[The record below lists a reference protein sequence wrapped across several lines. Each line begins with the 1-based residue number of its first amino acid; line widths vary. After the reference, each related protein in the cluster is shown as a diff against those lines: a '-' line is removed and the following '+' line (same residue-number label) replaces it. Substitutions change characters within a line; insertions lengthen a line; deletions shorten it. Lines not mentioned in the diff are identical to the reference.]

1 MRNMYNTINSKTIYA
16 LSSAPGKS
24 GIAVIRVSGPEA
36 KKIGN
41 LFNIDLP
48 DPKKVQIAK
57 LVHPHNGDFIDKA
70 LITFFKSPNSFTGEN
85 MVELSIHGGKAIK
98 DLIFSILAAEENFS
112 YAEPGEFTKRA
123 FLNGKLDLVEVEGL
137 ADLINAETEFQR
149 KQAFDQME
157 GKLSNLYTKW
167 KGQLVKTL
175 SYLEAT
181 IDFVEEEISPEIA
194 GSQIKDIKVVLSEL
208 DAHLNDSNKG
218 ERLRDGFHI
227 IIAGSPN
234 TGKSSLLNHLSNRDI
249 AIVSD
254 EAGTTRDSLD
264 AYLDIN
270 GFPVIITDT
279 AGIRKAKTEVENIG
293 IKKSQTKMNE
303 ADLVLWLMDSSINKN
318 DGIPHNIKDKSIE
331 VWTKSD
337 ISIHENKDIIIST
350 KKDQGITQLID
361 IIGKFVE
368 KGCRTEGSFITRS
381 RHRDALE
388 KTKNHLSMIAKN
400 DLLDVEVIVEELRS
414 AVNSLARITGH
425 VDVEDLLDII
435 FKDFCIG
442 K

>member
-1 MRNMYNTINSKTIYA
+1 
-16 LSSAPGKS
+16 
-24 GIAVIRVSGPEA
+24 
-36 KKIGN
+36 
-41 LFNIDLP
+41 
-48 DPKKVQIAK
+48 
-57 LVHPHNGDFIDKA
+57 
-70 LITFFKSPNSFTGEN
+70 
-85 MVELSIHGGKAIK
+85 
-98 DLIFSILAAEENFS
+98 
-112 YAEPGEFTKRA
+112 
-123 FLNGKLDLVEVEGL
+123 
-137 ADLINAETEFQR
+137 
-149 KQAFDQME
+149 
-157 GKLSNLYTKW
+157 
-167 KGQLVKTL
+167 
-175 SYLEAT
+175 
-181 IDFVEEEISPEIA
+181 
-194 GSQIKDIKVVLSEL
+194 L

-279 AGIRKAKTEVENIG
+279 AGIRKAKTELENIG
-293 IKKSQTKMNE
+293 IKKSQTKINE

-337 ISIHENKDIIIST
+337 ISIHKNKDIIIST
-350 KKDQGITQLID
+350 KEDQGITQLID
-361 IIGKFVE
+361 IIGQFVE

-388 KTKNHLSMIAKN
+388 KTKNHLSIIVKN
-400 DLLDVEVIVEELRS
+400 DLLDIEVVVEELRS

-425 VDVEDLLDII
+425 IDVEDLLEVI

>member
-1 MRNMYNTINSKTIYA
+1 MYNPINSKTIYA
-16 LSSAPGKS
+16 LSSAPGKA
-24 GIAVIRVSGPEA
+24 GIAIIRVSGPEA
-36 KKIGN
+36 EKIRH
-41 LFNIDLP
+41 LFSIDLP
-48 DPKKVQIAK
+48 ESKKIQIAK
-57 LVHPHNGDFIDKA
+57 LVHPKTGDFIDKA
-70 LITFFKSPNSFTGEN
+70 LVTFFKSPNSFTGED
-85 MVELSIHGGKAIK
+85 MVELSVHGGKAIK
-98 DLIFSILAAEENFS
+98 DQIFTILSSEENFS
-112 YAEPGEFTKRA
+112 YAEPGEFTRRA

-149 KQAFDQME
+149 KQAFDQMD

-167 KGQLVKTL
+167 KSQLVKNL

-181 IDFVEEEISPEIA
+181 IDFVDEEIPPEIVLN
-194 GSQIKDIKVVLSEL
+194 QIKDIREVLQEL
-208 DAHLNDSNKG
+208 DTHLDDSNKG

-279 AGIRKAKTEVENIG
+279 AGIRKAKTEVESIG

-303 ADLVLWLMDSSINKN
+303 ADLILWLMDSSSEKN
-318 DGIPHNIKDKSIE
+318 DGVPDNIRDKSVE

-337 ISIHENKDIIIST
+337 IATPSNKEVIIST
-350 KKDQGITQLID
+350 KKDEGITQLID
-361 IIGKFVE
+361 IIGKYVE

-388 KTKNHLSMIAKN
+388 KTKKN
-400 DLLDVEVIVEELRS
+400 LLTILESDLLDVEVIAEELRS
-414 AVNSLARITGH
+414 AVNSLSRITGH
-425 VDVEDLLDII
+425 IDVEDLLEVI

>member
-57 LVHPHNGDFIDKA
+57 LVHPHNGDLIDKA

-98 DLIFSILAAEENFS
+98 DRIFSILAADENFS
-112 YAEPGEFTKRA
+112 YAEPGEFTRRA

-167 KGQLVKTL
+167 KGQLVKNL

-181 IDFVEEEISPEIA
+181 IDFVEEDISPEIA
-194 GSQIKDIKVVLSEL
+194 DSQIKDIKVVLSEL
-208 DAHLNDSNKG
+208 DTHLNDSNKG
-218 ERLRDGFHI
+218 ERLRDGF
-227 IIAGSPN
+227 N
-234 TGKSSLLNHLSNRDI
+234 
-249 AIVSD
+249 
-254 EAGTTRDSLD
+254 
-264 AYLDIN
+264 
-270 GFPVIITDT
+270 IITVSYT
-279 AGIRKAKTEVENIG
+279 
-293 IKKSQTKMNE
+293 
-303 ADLVLWLMDSSINKN
+303 
-318 DGIPHNIKDKSIE
+318 
-331 VWTKSD
+331 
-337 ISIHENKDIIIST
+337 
-350 KKDQGITQLID
+350 
-361 IIGKFVE
+361 
-368 KGCRTEGSFITRS
+368 
-381 RHRDALE
+381 
-388 KTKNHLSMIAKN
+388 HLT
-400 DLLDVEVIVEELRS
+400 LP
-414 AVNSLARITGH
+414 TT
-425 VDVEDLLDII
+425 
-435 FKDFCIG
+435 
-442 K
+442 

>member
-1 MRNMYNTINSKTIYA
+1 MYNPINSKTIYA
-16 LSSAPGKS
+16 LSSAPGKA
-24 GIAVIRVSGPEA
+24 GIAVIRVSGPDA
-36 KKIGN
+36 RRIGN
-41 LFNIDLP
+41 IFNIGLP
-48 DPKKVQIAK
+48 EPKKVQISK
-57 LVHPHNGDFIDKA
+57 LVHPYTGHFVDKA
-70 LITFFKSPNSFTGEN
+70 LVTFFESPNSFTGEN

-98 DLIFSILAAEENFS
+98 DLIFSIFASEENFI
-112 YAEPGEFTKRA
+112 YAEPGEFTRRA
-123 FLNGKLDLVEVEGL
+123 FLNGKLDLLEVEGL
-137 ADLINAETEFQR
+137 ADLIDAETEFQR

-157 GKLSNLYTKW
+157 GKLSSLYSKW
-167 KGQLVKTL
+167 KGQLVKNL
-175 SYLEAT
+175 SYLEAS
-181 IDFVEEEISPEIA
+181 IDFVEEEIPSDLIIN
-194 GSQIKDIKVVLSEL
+194 QIEDIREVLNDLRIHL
-208 DAHLNDSNKG
+208 DDSNKG

-234 TGKSSLLNHLSNRDI
+234 TGKSSLLNHLSRRDI

-303 ADLVLWLMDSSINKN
+303 ADLVLWLMDSSINTN
-318 DGIPHNIKDKSIE
+318 NQIPNGIKDKSIE

-337 ISIHENKDIIIST
+337 IALDKNKEILIST
-350 KKDQGITQLID
+350 KKNKGITQLID
-361 IIGKFVE
+361 IIGKYVE
-368 KGCRTEGSFITRS
+368 KGCRTEGLYITRS

-388 KTKNHLSMIAKN
+388 KTKNHLLTIVEN
-400 DLLDVEVIVEELRS
+400 DQSEVEVIAEELRS
-414 AVNSLARITGH
+414 AVNSLGRITGH
-425 VDVEDLLDII
+425 VDAEDLLDVI
-435 FKDFCIG
+435 FRDFCIG

>member
-1 MRNMYNTINSKTIYA
+1 MYNPINSKTIYA
-16 LSSAPGKS
+16 LSSAPGKA
-24 GIAVIRVSGPEA
+24 GIAIIRVSGPEA
-36 KKIGN
+36 EKIRH
-41 LFNIDLP
+41 LFSIDLP
-48 DPKKVQIAK
+48 ESKKIQIAK
-57 LVHPHNGDFIDKA
+57 LVHPNTGDFIDKA
-70 LITFFKSPNSFTGEN
+70 LVTFFKSPNSFTGED
-85 MVELSIHGGKAIK
+85 MVELSVHGGKAIK
-98 DLIFSILAAEENFS
+98 DQIFTILASEENFS
-112 YAEPGEFTKRA
+112 YAEAGEFTRRA

-149 KQAFDQME
+149 KQAFDQMD

-167 KGQLVKTL
+167 KSQLVKNL

-181 IDFVEEEISPEIA
+181 IDFVDEEIPPEIVLN
-194 GSQIKDIKVVLSEL
+194 QIKDIREVLQEL
-208 DAHLNDSNKG
+208 DTHLNDSNKG

-279 AGIRKAKTEVENIG
+279 AGIRKAKTEVESIG

-303 ADLVLWLMDSSINKN
+303 ADLILWLMDSSSEKN
-318 DGIPHNIKDKSIE
+318 DGVPDNIRDKSVE

-337 ISIHENKDIIIST
+337 IATPSNKEVIIST
-350 KKDQGITQLID
+350 KKDEGITQLID
-361 IIGKFVE
+361 IIGKYVE

-388 KTKNHLSMIAKN
+388 KTKKN
-400 DLLDVEVIVEELRS
+400 LLTILESDLLDVEVIAEELRS
-414 AVNSLARITGH
+414 AVNSLSRITGH
-425 VDVEDLLDII
+425 IDVEDLLEVI

>member
-1 MRNMYNTINSKTIYA
+1 MYNPINSKTIYA
-16 LSSAPGKS
+16 LSSAPGKA
-24 GIAVIRVSGPEA
+24 GIAIIRVSGPEA
-36 KKIGN
+36 EKIRH
-41 LFNIDLP
+41 LFSIDLP
-48 DPKKVQIAK
+48 ESKKIQIAK
-57 LVHPHNGDFIDKA
+57 LVHPNTGDFIDKA
-70 LITFFKSPNSFTGEN
+70 LVTFFKSPNSFTGED
-85 MVELSIHGGKAIK
+85 MVELSVHGGKAIK
-98 DLIFSILAAEENFS
+98 DQIFTILASEENFS
-112 YAEPGEFTKRA
+112 YAEPGEFTRRA

-149 KQAFDQME
+149 KQAFDQMD

-167 KGQLVKTL
+167 KSQLVKNL

-181 IDFVEEEISPEIA
+181 IDFVDEEIPPEIVLN
-194 GSQIKDIKVVLSEL
+194 QIKDIREVLQEL
-208 DAHLNDSNKG
+208 DTHLNDSNKG

-279 AGIRKAKTEVENIG
+279 AGIRKAKTEVESIG

-303 ADLVLWLMDSSINKN
+303 ADLILWLMDSSSEKN
-318 DGIPHNIKDKSIE
+318 DGVPDNIRDKSVE

-337 ISIHENKDIIIST
+337 IATPSNKEVIIST
-350 KKDQGITQLID
+350 KKDEGITQLID
-361 IIGKFVE
+361 IIGKYVE

-388 KTKNHLSMIAKN
+388 KTKKN
-400 DLLDVEVIVEELRS
+400 LLTILESDLLDVEVIAEELRS
-414 AVNSLARITGH
+414 AVNSLSRITGH
-425 VDVEDLLDII
+425 IDVEDLLEVI

>member
-1 MRNMYNTINSKTIYA
+1 MYNTINSKTIYA
-16 LSSAPGKS
+16 LSSAPGKA

-36 KKIGN
+36 EKIGK
-41 LFNIDLP
+41 LFKIDLP
-48 DPKKVQIAK
+48 DPKKVQIVK
-57 LVHPHNGDFIDKA
+57 LVHPYNGDFIDKA
-70 LITFFKSPNSFTGEN
+70 LVTFFESPNSFTGEN
-85 MVELSIHGGKAIK
+85 MVELSIHGSRAIK
-98 DLIFSILAAEENFS
+98 DLIFSILSEEESFS
-112 YAEPGEFTKRA
+112 YAEPGEFTRRA

-149 KQAFDQME
+149 KQAYDQME
-157 GKLSNLYTKW
+157 GKLSNLYMKW
-167 KGQLVKTL
+167 KGQLLKNL

-181 IDFVEEEISPEIA
+181 IDFVEEEISPEITVN
-194 GSQIKDIKVVLSEL
+194 QIKDIEGVLNEL
-208 DAHLNDSNKG
+208 DTHLNDSNKG

-264 AYLDIN
+264 AYLDIK

-293 IKKSQTKMNE
+293 IKKSQIKMSE

-318 DGIPHNIKDKSIE
+318 DKIPDNIKDKSIE

-337 ISIHENKDIIIST
+337 IAIHSNKDIIIST
-350 KKDQGITQLID
+350 KKDQGIIQLID

-388 KTKNHLSMIAKN
+388 KTKKHLSIIVKN
-400 DLLDVEVIVEELRS
+400 DQLDAEVIAEELRS

-425 VDVEDLLDII
+425 IDVEDLLEVI

>member
-1 MRNMYNTINSKTIYA
+1 MYNTINSKTIYA
-16 LSSAPGKS
+16 LSSAPGKA

-36 KKIGN
+36 EKIGK
-41 LFNIDLP
+41 LFKIDLP
-48 DPKKVQIAK
+48 DPKKVKIVK
-57 LVHPHNGDFIDKA
+57 LVHPYNGDFIDKA
-70 LITFFKSPNSFTGEN
+70 LVTFFESPNSFTGEN
-85 MVELSIHGGKAIK
+85 MVELSIHGSRAIK
-98 DLIFSILAAEENFS
+98 DLIFSILSEEESFS
-112 YAEPGEFTKRA
+112 YAEPGEFTRRA

-149 KQAFDQME
+149 KQAYDQME
-157 GKLSNLYTKW
+157 GKLSNLYMKW
-167 KGQLVKTL
+167 KGQLLKNL

-181 IDFVEEEISPEIA
+181 IDFVEEEISPEITVN
-194 GSQIKDIKVVLSEL
+194 QIKDIEGVLNEL
-208 DAHLNDSNKG
+208 DTHLNDSNKG

-264 AYLDIN
+264 AYLDIK

-293 IKKSQTKMNE
+293 IKKSQIKMSE

-318 DGIPHNIKDKSIE
+318 DKIPDNIKDKSIE

-337 ISIHENKDIIIST
+337 IAIHSNKDIIIST
-350 KKDQGITQLID
+350 KKDQGIIQLID

-388 KTKNHLSMIAKN
+388 KTKKHLSIIVKN
-400 DLLDVEVIVEELRS
+400 DQLDAEVIAEELRS

-425 VDVEDLLDII
+425 IDVEDLLEVI

>member
-1 MRNMYNTINSKTIYA
+1 MYNPINSKTIYA
-16 LSSAPGKS
+16 LSSAPGKA
-24 GIAVIRVSGPEA
+24 GIAIIRVSGPEA
-36 KKIGN
+36 EKIRH
-41 LFNIDLP
+41 LFSIDLP
-48 DPKKVQIAK
+48 ESKKIQIAK
-57 LVHPHNGDFIDKA
+57 LVHPNTGDFIDKA
-70 LITFFKSPNSFTGEN
+70 LVTFFKSPNSFTGED
-85 MVELSIHGGKAIK
+85 MVELSVHGGKAIK
-98 DLIFSILAAEENFS
+98 DQIFTILASEENFS
-112 YAEPGEFTKRA
+112 YAEPGEFTRRA

-149 KQAFDQME
+149 KQAFDQMD

-167 KGQLVKTL
+167 KSQLVKNL

-181 IDFVEEEISPEIA
+181 IDFVDEEIPPEIVLN
-194 GSQIKDIKVVLSEL
+194 QIKDIREVLQEL
-208 DAHLNDSNKG
+208 DTHLDDSNKG

-279 AGIRKAKTEVENIG
+279 AGIRKAKTEVESIG

-303 ADLVLWLMDSSINKN
+303 ADLILWLMDSSSEKN
-318 DGIPHNIKDKSIE
+318 DGVPDNIRDKSVE

-337 ISIHENKDIIIST
+337 IATPSNKEVIIST
-350 KKDQGITQLID
+350 KKDEGITQLID
-361 IIGKFVE
+361 IIGKYVE

-388 KTKNHLSMIAKN
+388 KTKKN
-400 DLLDVEVIVEELRS
+400 LLTILESDLLDVEVIAEELRS
-414 AVNSLARITGH
+414 AVNSLSRITGH
-425 VDVEDLLDII
+425 IDVEDLLEVI

>member
-1 MRNMYNTINSKTIYA
+1 MYNTINSKTIYA

-98 DLIFSILAAEENFS
+98 DLIFSILAEEENFS
-112 YAEPGEFTKRA
+112 YAEPGEFTRRA

-137 ADLINAETEFQR
+137 SDLINAETEFQR

-167 KGQLVKTL
+167 KRQLVKNL

-194 GSQIKDIKVVLSEL
+194 ETQIKDIKVVLNEL
-208 DAHLNDSNKG
+208 DTHLNDSNKG

-337 ISIHENKDIIIST
+337 ISIHKNKDIIIST
-350 KKDQGITQLID
+350 KKDQGIIQLID

-388 KTKNHLSMIAKN
+388 KTKNHLSMIVKN

-425 VDVEDLLDII
+425 IDVEDLLDII

>member
-1 MRNMYNTINSKTIYA
+1 MYNPINSKTIYA
-16 LSSAPGKS
+16 LSSAPGKA
-24 GIAVIRVSGPEA
+24 GIAIIRVSGPEA
-36 KKIGN
+36 EKIRH
-41 LFNIDLP
+41 LFSIDLP
-48 DPKKVQIAK
+48 ESKKIQIAK
-57 LVHPHNGDFIDKA
+57 LVHPNTGDFIDKA
-70 LITFFKSPNSFTGEN
+70 LVTFFKSPNSFTGED
-85 MVELSIHGGKAIK
+85 MVELSVHGGKAIK
-98 DLIFSILAAEENFS
+98 DQIFTILASEENFS
-112 YAEPGEFTKRA
+112 YAEAGEFTRRA

-149 KQAFDQME
+149 KQAFDQMD

-167 KGQLVKTL
+167 KSQLVKNL

-181 IDFVEEEISPEIA
+181 IDFVDEEIPPEIVLN
-194 GSQIKDIKVVLSEL
+194 QIKDIREVLQEL
-208 DAHLNDSNKG
+208 DTHLDDSNKG

-279 AGIRKAKTEVENIG
+279 AGIRKAKTEVESIG

-303 ADLVLWLMDSSINKN
+303 ADLILWLMDSSSEKN
-318 DGIPHNIKDKSIE
+318 DGVPDNIRDKSVE

-337 ISIHENKDIIIST
+337 IATPSNKEVIIST
-350 KKDQGITQLID
+350 KKDEGITQLID
-361 IIGKFVE
+361 IIGKYVE

-388 KTKNHLSMIAKN
+388 KTKKN
-400 DLLDVEVIVEELRS
+400 LLTILESDLLDVEVIAEELRS
-414 AVNSLARITGH
+414 AVNSLSRITGH
-425 VDVEDLLDII
+425 IDVEDLLEVI

>member
-1 MRNMYNTINSKTIYA
+1 MYNPINSKTIYA
-16 LSSAPGKS
+16 LSSAPGKA
-24 GIAVIRVSGPEA
+24 GIAIIRVSGPEA
-36 KKIGN
+36 EKIRH
-41 LFNIDLP
+41 LFSIDLP
-48 DPKKVQIAK
+48 ESKKIQIAK
-57 LVHPHNGDFIDKA
+57 LVHPNTGDFIDKA
-70 LITFFKSPNSFTGEN
+70 LVTFFKSPNSFTGED
-85 MVELSIHGGKAIK
+85 MVELSVHGGKAIK
-98 DLIFSILAAEENFS
+98 DQIFTILSSEENFS
-112 YAEPGEFTKRA
+112 YAEPGEFTRRA

-149 KQAFDQME
+149 KQAFDQMD

-167 KGQLVKTL
+167 KSQLVKNL

-181 IDFVEEEISPEIA
+181 IDFVDEEIPPEIVLN
-194 GSQIKDIKVVLSEL
+194 QIKDIREVLQEL
-208 DAHLNDSNKG
+208 DTHLNDSNKG

-279 AGIRKAKTEVENIG
+279 AGIRKAKTEVESIG

-303 ADLVLWLMDSSINKN
+303 ADLILWLMDSSSEKN
-318 DGIPHNIKDKSIE
+318 DGVPDNIRDKSVE

-337 ISIHENKDIIIST
+337 IATPSNKEVIIST
-350 KKDQGITQLID
+350 KKDEGITQLID
-361 IIGKFVE
+361 IIGKYVE

-388 KTKNHLSMIAKN
+388 KTKKN
-400 DLLDVEVIVEELRS
+400 LLTILESDLLDVEVIAEELRS
-414 AVNSLARITGH
+414 AVNSLSRITGH
-425 VDVEDLLDII
+425 IDVEDLLEVI

>member
-1 MRNMYNTINSKTIYA
+1 MYNTINSKTIYA

-48 DPKKVQIAK
+48 DPKKVQIVK
-57 LVHPHNGDFIDKA
+57 LVHPHNGDLIDKA

-98 DLIFSILAAEENFS
+98 DLIFSILAAEDNFS

-167 KGQLVKTL
+167 KGQLVKNL

-181 IDFVEEEISPEIA
+181 IDFVEEGVSPEVA
-194 GSQIKDIKVVLSEL
+194 ESQIKDIKVVLSEL

-318 DGIPHNIKDKSIE
+318 DGIPNDIKDKSIE

-337 ISIHENKDIIIST
+337 ISIHKNK
-350 KKDQGITQLID
+350 
-361 IIGKFVE
+361 
-368 KGCRTEGSFITRS
+368 
-381 RHRDALE
+381 
-388 KTKNHLSMIAKN
+388 
-400 DLLDVEVIVEELRS
+400 
-414 AVNSLARITGH
+414 
-425 VDVEDLLDII
+425 
-435 FKDFCIG
+435 
-442 K
+442 

>member
-1 MRNMYNTINSKTIYA
+1 MYNPINSKTIYA
-16 LSSAPGKS
+16 LSSAPGKA
-24 GIAVIRVSGPEA
+24 GIAIIRVSGPEA
-36 KKIGN
+36 EKIRH
-41 LFNIDLP
+41 LFSIDLP
-48 DPKKVQIAK
+48 ESKKIQIAK
-57 LVHPHNGDFIDKA
+57 LVHPNTGDFIDKA
-70 LITFFKSPNSFTGEN
+70 LVTFFKSPNSFTGED
-85 MVELSIHGGKAIK
+85 MVELSVHGGKAIK
-98 DLIFSILAAEENFS
+98 DQIFTILSSEENFS
-112 YAEPGEFTKRA
+112 YAEPGEFTRRA

-149 KQAFDQME
+149 KQAFDQMD

-167 KGQLVKTL
+167 KSQLVKNL

-181 IDFVEEEISPEIA
+181 IDFVDEEIPPEIVLN
-194 GSQIKDIKVVLSEL
+194 QIKDIREVLQEL
-208 DAHLNDSNKG
+208 DTHLDDSNKG

-279 AGIRKAKTEVENIG
+279 AGIRKAKTEVESIG

-303 ADLVLWLMDSSINKN
+303 ADLILWLMDSSSEKN
-318 DGIPHNIKDKSIE
+318 DGVPDNIRDKSVE

-337 ISIHENKDIIIST
+337 IATPSNKEVIIST
-350 KKDQGITQLID
+350 KKDEGITQLID
-361 IIGKFVE
+361 IIGKYVE

-388 KTKNHLSMIAKN
+388 KTKKN
-400 DLLDVEVIVEELRS
+400 LLTILESDLLDVEVIAEELRS
-414 AVNSLARITGH
+414 AVNSLSRITGH
-425 VDVEDLLDII
+425 IDVEDLLEVI

>member
-1 MRNMYNTINSKTIYA
+1 MYNNINSKTIYA
-16 LSSAPGKS
+16 LSTAPGKS

-48 DPKKVQIAK
+48 DPRKVQIVK

-70 LITFFKSPNSFTGEN
+70 LVTFFKSPNSYTGEN

-112 YAEPGEFTKRA
+112 YAEPGEFTRRA
-123 FLNGKLDLVEVEGL
+123 FLNAKLDLVEVEGL

-167 KGQLVKTL
+167 KGQLVKNL

-181 IDFVEEEISPEIA
+181 IDFVEEDISPEIA

-208 DAHLNDSNKG
+208 DTHLNDSNKG

-293 IKKSQTKMNE
+293 IKKSQKKMNE
-303 ADLVLWLMDSSINKN
+303 ADLVLWLMDSSIIKN
-318 DGIPHNIKDKSIE
+318 DGIPQNIKDKSIE

-337 ISIHENKDIIIST
+337 ISIHKNKDIIIST

-361 IIGKFVE
+361 IIGKFVV

-388 KTKNHLSMIAKN
+388 KTKKHLSMIVKN

-425 VDVEDLLDII
+425 IDVEDLLDII